1 MTGTFK
7 RVLYAWLLSLLPAT
21 LLGGPVNINTAD
33 AETLAMELSG
43 VGPALAA
50 AIVADREANGMFATP
65 EALTRVSGI
74 GSRILELNEGNILV
88 GTPPR

>member
-33 AETLAMELSG
+33 AETISAELIQDSDTLPTL
-43 VGPALAA
+43 GPK
-50 AIVADREANGMFATP
+50 
-65 EALTRVSGI
+65 
-74 GSRILELNEGNILV
+74 
-88 GTPPR
+88 